1 MVKSNVSKK
10 DEDKKSERL
19 DPGSRGRS
27 KSSDAQEPQGLL
39 GFFKG
44 ARQELD
50 KVVWPSRQ
58 QLFSESVAVLMI
70 VLAFASFIFL
80 IDQAF
85 SWIAQQIFV

>member
-10 DEDKKSERL
+10 SEDKKSERL
-19 DPGSRGRS
+19 DPGSRGSS
-27 KSSDAQEPQGLL
+27 KSDVQEPQGLI

-44 ARQELD
+44 ARQELE

-58 QLFSESVAVLMI
+58 QLLSESVAVLMI

-85 SWIAQQIFV
+85 SWAANQVFS

>member
-1 MVKSNVSKK
+1 MVKGNVSKK
-10 DEDKKSERL
+10 GEDKKSDRL

-27 KSSDAQEPQGLL
+27 KSDAQEPQGLI
-39 GFFKG
+39 GFLKG

-70 VLAFASFIFL
+70 VLAFASFVFL

-85 SWIAQQIFV
+85 SWIASQIFV

>member
-10 DEDKKSERL
+10 DEDKKSERF
-19 DPGSRGRS
+19 DPGSRGRP
-27 KSSDAQEPQGLL
+27 KSEAQEPQGLI